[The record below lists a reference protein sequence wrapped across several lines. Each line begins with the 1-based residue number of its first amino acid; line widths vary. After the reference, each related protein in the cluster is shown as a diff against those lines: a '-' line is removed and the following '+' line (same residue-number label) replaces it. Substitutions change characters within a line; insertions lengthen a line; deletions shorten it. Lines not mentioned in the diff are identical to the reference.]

1 MRYWINELAVVN
13 IKDVQTLKE
22 LRSFVRFP
30 NGTWAGKREA
40 GVFDDRVMSLVW
52 SLIVLEKEVTEKHY
66 DIIDLDDNGKP
77 QKIKNFDYGE
87 RIFSN
92 PLSLYNNEKVTG
104 DGYVPPIAF
113 GMGES
118 HQEQDMQELMDMGWQ
133 IPGSPADD
141 ANHQNQEWRIV

>member
-1 MRYWINELAVVN
+1 MRYWINELSVVD
-13 IKDVQTLKE
+13 IKDVHTLNE
-22 LRSFVRFP
+22 LRTFVRYP

-40 GVFDDRVMSLVW
+40 GVLDDRVMSLVW
-52 SLIVLEKEVTEKHY
+52 SLIVLEKEVTERYY
-66 DIIDLDDNGKP
+66 DVIELDDNGKP

-87 RIFSN
+87 KIFNN

-133 IPGSPADD
+133 IPGTPGDQQA
-141 ANHQNQEWRIV
+141 HQDQQWNII